1 MSSYRGLG
9 ALGLLAL
16 ATSAFAAGP
25 RADEVVDRDVNQQ
38 QRIEQG
44 LQSGAL
50 TTREAGQLERG
61 EARIEQTEAR
71 DLANNGKLSPA
82 EQARINRMQNRE
94 SAVIAAD
101 KHNGRVGNP
110 TSASSERMQ
119 ADVQRNLN
127 QQKRIEQGADSG
139 SLTNREVA
147 SLEAGQAHVD
157 RVEGR
162 AAADGHVGPA
172 EQAHVQHAENR
183 QSRRIHREKHD

>member
-1 MSSYRGLG
+1 MSSFRGLG
-9 ALGLLAL
+9 ALSLLAL
-16 ATSAFAAGP
+16 TTSAFAAGP
-25 RADEVVDRDVNQQ
+25 RADEVIDRDVNQQ

-50 TTREAGQLERG
+50 TTREAGSLERG
-61 EARIEQTEAR
+61 EARIERTEAK

-94 SAVIAAD
+94 STAIAAD
-101 KHNGRVGNP
+101 KHNARVGNP
-110 TSASSERMQ
+110 NSASSERMQ
-119 ADVQRNLN
+119 ADVARNLN

-139 SLTNREVA
+139 ALTNREVA

-172 EQAHVQHAENR
+172 EQAHVQHAESR
-183 QSRRIHREKHD
+183 QSRRIYREKHN

>member
-1 MSSYRGLG
+1 MSSFRGLG
-9 ALGLLAL
+9 ALSLLAL
-16 ATSAFAAGP
+16 TTSAFAAGP

-50 TTREAGQLERG
+50 TTREAGSLERG
-61 EARIEQTEAR
+61 EARIEQTEAK
-71 DLANNGKLSPA
+71 DLANGKLSPA

-94 SAVIAAD
+94 SAAIAAD

-110 TSASSERMQ
+110 NSASSERMQ
-119 ADVQRNLN
+119 ADVARNLN

-139 SLTNREVA
+139 ALTNREAA

-157 RVEGR
+157 RIEGR

-172 EQAHVQHAENR
+172 EQAHIQHAENR
-183 QSRRIHREKHD
+183 QSRRIYREKHN